1 MASRAAIGS
10 IGRSYDQGRH
20 AANLAFIA
28 LSLHQLG
35 QIDESRI
42 ALDRLRRVMQNPSL
56 TRPSG
61 YGDSEW
67 STAAT
72 SPTFLAEAQAL
83 VGESTGPD
91 EDRD

>member
-1 MASRAAIGS
+1 MASRAA

-35 QIDESRI
+35 QIDESLI

-61 YGDSEW
+61 HGKFEW

-72 SPTFLAEAQAL
+72 SPTFLAEAEEL
-83 VGESTGPD
+83 IERST
-91 EDRD
+91 EDR